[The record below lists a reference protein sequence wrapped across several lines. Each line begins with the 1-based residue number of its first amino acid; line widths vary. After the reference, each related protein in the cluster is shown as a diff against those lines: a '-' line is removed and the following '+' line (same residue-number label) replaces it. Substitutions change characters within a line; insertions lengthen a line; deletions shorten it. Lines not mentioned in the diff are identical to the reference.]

1 MKNLLKDR
9 KIVLVFT
16 RIQCI
21 LSYCSVRIAVLAF
34 LVLIPVGTL
43 ELSGQRLS
51 RDLNVD
57 LLVNQVG
64 YVPQAGKTFV
74 TKGIING
81 KFEVINLET
90 QKVAYTGV
98 LKPNPGDLVNIQLGI
113 SAPLPRK
120 GIII

>member
-1 MKNLLKDR
+1 M
-9 KIVLVFT
+9 VFL
-16 RIQCI
+16 IFI
-21 LSYCSVRIAVLAF
+21 DGDLSEIKA
-34 LVLIPVGTL
+34 
-43 ELSGQRLS
+43 QRLS

-98 LKPNPGDLVNIQLGI
+98 IKPNPGDFGDYSTGDFSALNQEGHYYIKSDTLRSYPFAI
-113 SAPLPRK
+113 SK
-120 GIII
+120 SQFISHQ